1 MRKTNRVVMLGNT
14 LVLAGI
20 QTSVNLDKQCEVI
33 ARPLQTGLAE
43 LVELQPDALIY
54 ELDSLPGE
62 FLYGLSRELPELLQI
77 GVDPE
82 TNRAIF
88 WSGQEAAELTSRDL
102 ARAIHHTGKTG
113 PLGPLKK
120 SLD

>member
-1 MRKTNRVVMLGNT
+1 MLGNT

-20 QTSVNLDKQCEVI
+20 QSSVSLDRQCEVL
-33 ARPLQTGLAE
+33 ARPLHTGLAE
-43 LVELQPDALIY
+43 LVELEPDALIY

-102 ARAIHHTGKTG
+102 TRAIHHTGKTG

-120 SLD
+120 TSDSIKMRNR

>member
-1 MRKTNRVVMLGNT
+1 
-14 LVLAGI
+14 
-20 QTSVNLDKQCEVI
+20 VI

-77 GVDPE
+77 GIDPE

-102 ARAIHHTGKTG
+102 TRAIHHTGKTG
-113 PLGPLKK
+113 PLGMLKRGTK
-120 SLD
+120 ATEI